1 MTHETGA
8 FSGNAGRGRL
18 PVRKKRL
25 QGDLLSVSLPVA
37 DAVVLEET
45 PSPLVFYRRY
55 VMKGLMCSL
64 AFLAALSLPVLPS
77 MAGAVE
83 LPGKRLPATASKARS
98 VAPAAAVSME
108 ADIDGFHRTWKLYV
122 PAGYDKD
129 RPVPLVVALHGFGGP
144 SMDYSS
150 AWHVTA
156 EREGFLVLYP
166 EAMPPKWWNIW
177 ELDKSPEAPDDV
189 RYLDYI
195 IEDTC
200 RKYAVDGTRIYLT
213 GVSMGDNM
221 ATTYAFRHADRF
233 AAIAPTDGPTLP
245 SILVDEKTGQF
256 RMKPM
261 HAVPS
266 LRLHAELDSMA
277 GLPSSYQQYK
287 ITNDEYNAVIPQ
299 ADRQAMR
306 HMMDEIMKTLWLE
319 KNGCDTPPR
328 LHLDEK
334 RNYAFYTGKDNC
346 DYVACSTLGEGH
358 GGGFERSD
366 LLWDFFSGFAREDG
380 KVVRAR
386 VASPVV
392 PDRNAV
398 AIAAGASR
406 AYVDNRLV
414 DLPSGKV
421 MEKDGELFL
430 PVSFLPLA
438 FPGTEV
444 SVDGKQE
451 SAVLTW
457 RGKTL
462 KLGASRPLMLVDD
475 MVLDSPEPFMAD
487 GELMAPARTLARYFY
502 AMHYDDEFEAAYIS
516 EQPAR
521 LSYDFAAD
529 FRVLFGRDKAPTADI
544 AMEKATV
551 QKILDSRKK

>member
-1 MTHETGA
+1 M
-8 FSGNAGRGRL
+8 
-18 PVRKKRL
+18 KRL
-25 QGDLLSVSLPVA
+25 V
-37 DAVVLEET
+37 
-45 PSPLVFYRRY
+45 Y
-55 VMKGLMCSL
+55 SL
-64 AFLAALSLPVLPS
+64 AFLAAMSLPALPAL
-77 MAGAVE
+77 AGEVE
-83 LPGKRLPATASKARS
+83 MPGKRLPATAAKPRS
-98 VAPAAAVSME
+98 VEPAPAVAME
-108 ADIDGFHRTWKLYV
+108 AEIDGFHRTWKVYV
-122 PAGYDKD
+122 PKDYDKS
-129 RPVPLVVALHGFGGP
+129 RSVPLVVALHGFSGP

-150 AWHVTA
+150 AWHITA
-156 EREGFLVLYP
+156 EREGFIVLYP
-166 EAMPPKWWNIW
+166 EAKPPKWWNIW
-177 ELDKSPEAPDDV
+177 ELDKGKDAPDDV

-200 RKYAVDGTRIYLT
+200 KKYSVDRSRIYLT

-245 SILVDEKTGQF
+245 SILVDEKTGEF

-261 HAVPS
+261 HPVPS

-287 ITNDEYNAVIPQ
+287 ITNNEYNAVIPL
-299 ADRQAMR
+299 ADRQALR
-306 HMMDEIMKTLWLE
+306 HMMDEIMKSLWLE
-319 KNGCDTPPR
+319 KNGCNTLPS
-328 LHLDEK
+328 LNLDEK

-346 DYVACSTLGEGH
+346 DYVALSTLGEGH

-366 LLWDFFSGFAREDG
+366 LLWEFCSCFAREDG
-380 KVVRAR
+380 KVVRAKA
-386 VASPVV
+386 VSSVV

-406 AYVDNRLV
+406 AYVDNKLV
-414 DLPSGKV
+414 DMPSGEV
-421 MEKDGELFL
+421 MEKNGELFV

-444 SVDGKQE
+444 SIDKAKETAKV
-451 SAVLTW
+451 TW
-457 RGKTL
+457 KGKTL
-462 KLGASRPLMLVDD
+462 KMGASRPLMLVDN

-487 GELMAPARTLARYFY
+487 EELMAPARTLARYFY

-529 FRVLFGRDKAPTADI
+529 FRVMLGRDKAPTADI